1 MTSRKIKEVEKPSTR
16 RPRPEL
22 LLVAEAVA
30 REKDIS
36 QEEALGAMEGAIQRA
51 AKAKYGLGQDIRAH
65 VDRTTGEITLMRV
78 ITVAEVAEDPLVQI
92 SLEEAQA
99 RQPGVAVGFEFVE
112 PLPPMDFGRSAAM
125 GARQVIVQKV
135 REAERERQYAEF
147 IGRKG
152 EIISGIVKHVSY
164 GQTIVDIGRTEGV
177 LRSEDSI
184 PRQSFRVG
192 DRIRALLV
200 DIRPEAHG
208 PMLILSRT
216 HNDFITKLFEQEVTE
231 VYDGL
236 IKIMAVARDPG
247 SRAKMAVYS
256 ADGRIDPVGTCV
268 GVRGS
273 RVQAVSAE
281 LQDERIDIVPWSSD
295 PATYA
300 MNALSLPEVRRV
312 VIDEEEDKIDVVVA
326 DDFLSQAIG
335 RRGQNIRLAS
345 LLTGWKLSV
354 ISETDDVTRRASENA
369 ARLKGLMEALGID
382 EIMAQL
388 LISEGFL
395 SVEDIAESELED
407 FVAIEGVNPEIAR
420 NLHQKAVDFAE
431 EQEQRFF
438 QKCEELG
445 IQDDLLTLPHLDV
458 PMFDKLVDAG
468 IRTRDDVADL
478 ATDELLDILAG
489 GALSKEK
496 AEAVIMEARKGWF
509 QEGEEG
515 ADSEESAGESRVEP
529 GEAEQLE
536 EEYEEKQ
543 ESGAEPVARAQGT
556 QE

>member
-16 RPRPEL
+16 HPRPEL
-22 LLVAEAVA
+22 LQVAEAVA
-30 REKDIS
+30 REKEIS
-36 QEEALGAMEGAIQRA
+36 REEALGAMEGAIQRA
-51 AKAKYGLGQDIRAH
+51 AKTKYGLGQDIRAR
-65 VDRTTGEITLMRV
+65 VDRTTGEITLTRV
-78 ITVAEVAEDPLVQI
+78 LTVVKTVEDPLMQI
-92 SLEEAQA
+92 SLEEAQK
-99 RQPGVAVGFEFVE
+99 RQLGVEVGVELVE
-112 PLPPMDFGRSAAM
+112 PLPPMDFGRAAAM

-147 IGRKG
+147 VGRKG

-164 GQTIVDIGRTEGV
+164 SQTIVDIGRTEGV

-200 DIRPEAHG
+200 DIRPESNG

-216 HNDFITKLFEQEVTE
+216 HNDFVKKLFEQEVTE

-281 LQDERIDIVPWSSD
+281 LQDERIDIVLWSAD

-312 VIDEEEDKIDVVVA
+312 VIDEEEDKIDVVTA

-354 ISETDDVTRRASENA
+354 ISETDDVARRANENA
-369 ARLKGLMEALGID
+369 ARVKSLVDALGVD
-382 EIMAQL
+382 EMMAQL

-407 FVAIEGVNPEIAR
+407 FASIEGINPEVAKS
-420 NLHQKAVDFAE
+420 LHQKAVDFSE

-458 PMFDKLVDAG
+458 AMFDKLIDAG

-478 ATDELLDILAG
+478 ATDELLDILSN
-489 GALSKEK
+489 GALSQEK
-496 AEAVIMEARKGWF
+496 AETIIMEARKGWF

-515 ADSEESAGESRVEP
+515 APSEGSIGRVELDEAEPFEESYR
-529 GEAEQLE
+529 
-536 EEYEEKQ
+536 EKQ
-543 ESGAEPVARAQGT
+543 ASESEPVEQGQEAQG
-556 QE
+556 